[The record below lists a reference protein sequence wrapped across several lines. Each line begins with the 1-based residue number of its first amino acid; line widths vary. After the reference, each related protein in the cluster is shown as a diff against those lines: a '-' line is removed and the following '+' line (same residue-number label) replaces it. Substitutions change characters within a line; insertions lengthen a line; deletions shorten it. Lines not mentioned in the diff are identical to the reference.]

1 MKGQRPVAVPWVVA
15 EMAPTLALG
24 GQDVRQVIAA
34 AHRVGAPFLANN
46 LANTPIRNSGD
57 CGTVWACVEARRALQ
72 ARSGATRSDGVLGSI
87 PSVGSNV
94 SAADRHLRRL
104 SPAPP
109 YLPLRVEEHRSG
121 YPGVASEVLAFQ
133 SLIAGDQGSWEE
145 AEEVNER
152 AWKRT
157 ALAGSEAEPPL
168 AVLLARARFL
178 SRRDDAGPPDHRE
191 RVTRFLN
198 EMPDLFER
206 EVILG
211 SVILG
216 ELWLK
221 QGDVLA
227 AERWRARA
235 QTVLKTYPD
244 AGMLEALTE
253 RLRLALQ

>member
-1 MKGQRPVAVPWVVA
+1 V
-15 EMAPTLALG
+15 
-24 GQDVRQVIAA
+24 
-34 AHRVGAPFLANN
+34 
-46 LANTPIRNSGD
+46 
-57 CGTVWACVEARRALQ
+57 
-72 ARSGATRSDGVLGSI
+72 
-87 PSVGSNV
+87 
-94 SAADRHLRRL
+94 
-104 SPAPP
+104 
-109 YLPLRVEEHRSG
+109 
-121 YPGVASEVLAFQ
+121 SEVLAFQ

-145 AEEVNER
+145 AEELNER

-157 ALAGSEAEPPL
+157 ALAGSAVEPLL
-168 AVLLARARFL
+168 AVLLARARLL
-178 SRRDDAGPPDHRE
+178 SRRDDAGLPDHLE

-253 RLRLALQ
+253 RLRRALQERRLGQAVTPAEQRVLDLLPTQLSVNEIAARLFISRNTMKSHMRSLYAKLDVHTRTDAVERARDLGLLKSDGWAPSSGRSTRLLARILHERP